1 MGEGGKNPLGNP
13 VSVLIISSYVNQV
26 FAVRV
31 DYIKDKRYQKMPDRM
46 QHK

>member
-26 FAVRV
+26 FAVCV
-31 DYIKDKRYQKMPDRM
+31 DYTKDERYQNRPDRR
-46 QHK
+46 QH